1 MENER
6 PAMDDQSMTPEE
18 ARARIG
24 RIAGEDGR
32 YAPEA
37 FFFVTDVVGRT
48 VEWLQKGEMPPRDA
62 GSRGEA
68 GGRDFHISGQ
78 ELLEGMR
85 RLARERWGCM
95 ARRVLERWGVSR
107 TEDVGEIV
115 FMMVEDEK
123 LQWKRRESDARED
136 FARGYDFADVF
147 DAWEG

>member
-1 MENER
+1 
-6 PAMDDQSMTPEE
+6 MDEPMTPEE
-18 ARARIG
+18 VRARVG

-37 FFFVTDVVGRT
+37 FFFVNDVVGRT
-48 VEWLQKGEMPPRDA
+48 VEWLQKGEMTPKDA
-62 GSRGEA
+62 GGGRGE
-68 GGRDFHISGQ
+68 GECNFHISGQ

-95 ARRVLERWGVSR
+95 ARRVLEHWGVSR

-123 LQWKRRESDARED
+123 LQWKRRETDTRED
-136 FARGYDFADVF
+136 FARGYDFAAAF
-147 DAWEG
+147 DSWEG